1 MIHNYNTTF
10 VNICQEKYDFL
21 YNFYTKN
28 SDIVKQNLTISEFF
42 IYLSVFLKKPISFLF
57 SLQQVQRREQR

>member
-28 SDIVKQNLTISEFF
+28 SDIVKQYLTISEFLF
-42 IYLSVFLKKPISFLF
+42 ICQFF
-57 SLQQVQRREQR
+57 